1 MHKAGILTWQFG
13 NLYDNP
19 AIPLWLLQQY
29 HITETDKLT
38 YIETQITLKQ
48 YLVTMGTPQTID
60 IKTYADSTGVF
71 ETRPLVNESVLKATE
86 LLNINH
92 ENYHIYIHNLGLH
105 SMQVDLT
112 EKAE

>member
-1 MHKAGILTWQFG
+1 
-13 NLYDNP
+13 
-19 AIPLWLLQQY
+19 
-29 HITETDKLT
+29 
-38 YIETQITLKQ
+38 
-48 YLVTMGTPQTID
+48 MGTPQTID

-92 ENYHIYIHNLGLH
+92 ESYHIYIHNLGLH

-112 EKAE
+112 GKAN